1 MLRIR
6 VGVGVGV
13 GKDLG
18 DEEGDGDID
27 SGGTFRWGIAFHRNF
42 LPLFDAGEIFS
53 SDTDGLSG
61 NSAWSIDPLCCLNS
75 RDRGEK
81 KANHQQ
87 YAKHHSQ

>member
-13 GKDLG
+13 GEDLG

-42 LPLFDAGEIFS
+42 LPLLTPARSLPPTLTVCPAIRHGPL
-53 SDTDGLSG
+53 TLS
-61 NSAWSIDPLCCLNS
+61 A
-75 RDRGEK
+75 
-81 KANHQQ
+81 A
-87 YAKHHSQ
+87 